1 MPRAKLTQQNRADQ
15 VKTIASKLRNYDG
28 FQGRSHI
35 AISQDLDAMAQQ
47 IESRA
52 FERMRSVKEIA
63 LYYNSIVDQMF
74 ECRCAQSEHWKTVHF
89 APVEPFVNP
98 LQTPDKNN
106 NNNNKNNKVVV
117 VPSQQMSIDTVPVV
131 SNNAAAAISTTTTTT
146 TSTTNTTNTTATTQE
161 SSRSKKL
168 SNDSIAKI
176 ITVDK
181 RNIQQLVKCAN
192 CGPRGK
198 VTWYAKQTRSGDE
211 SQTLYCHCEKCNDK
225 WKVSR

>member
-28 FQGRSHI
+28 FQGRSNI
-35 AISQDLDAMAQQ
+35 AILQDLDAMAQQ

-117 VPSQQMSIDTVPVV
+117 VQSQQMSIDTVPVV

-211 SQTLYCHCEKCNDK
+211 SQTLYCQCDKCNDK